1 MRGAR
6 RVNDQRLRVTEVSHD
21 AEDLRAVD
29 EALCSFI
36 ALLQTEGNDTA
47 EASLEIA
54 VTDSVVLVRL
64 QTWIVDPRHLG
75 LIL

>member
-6 RVNDQRLRVTEVSHD
+6 RVNDQRLRIAEVGHD
-21 AEDLRAVD
+21 TEDLRAVD
-29 EALCSFI
+29 EALSSFI

-64 QTWIVDPRHLG
+64 QTWIVDPRYLG